1 MVPNIKIVLRRVR
14 YVCGAQYNNCIAQMF
29 MLSKSGAQY
38 NNCIAQVFILSTSGA
53 QYNNCIAQKKDI
65 NYI

>member
-1 MVPNIKIVLRRVR
+1 MFVVPNIIIVFHKCL
-14 YVCGAQYNNCIAQMF
+14 
-29 MLSKSGAQY
+29 LSKSGAQY
-38 NNCIAQVFILSTSGA
+38 NNCIPQVFILSTSGA